1 MELKLSFTEEN
12 YLKAIYHLSEG
23 GVSSVSTNALSDF
36 METKPASVS
45 DMIKK
50 LAQKEVVSYE
60 KYRGVNI
67 SEKGRTK
74 ALQIIRKHRL
84 WEVFLVDKLNFQW
97 DEVHEVA
104 EELEHINS
112 PLLIKRL
119 DAYLDYPRV
128 DPHGDPIP
136 EEDGTIKQV
145 KQVPLAEVQDH
156 NIYRVA
162 SVNDSNNQF
171 LQYLNKI
178 GIYINAKVKVIDK
191 IEFDG
196 SLEIA
201 VDNGPSIYIS
211 QQASNNILVT
221 TK

>member
-23 GVSSVSTNALSDF
+23 GVASVSTNALSDF